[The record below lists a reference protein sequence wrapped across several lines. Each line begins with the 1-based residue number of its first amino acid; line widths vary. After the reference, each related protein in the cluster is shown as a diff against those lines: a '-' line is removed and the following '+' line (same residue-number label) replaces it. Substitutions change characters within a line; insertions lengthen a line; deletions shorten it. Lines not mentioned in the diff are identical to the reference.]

1 MLQVCIADAGVP
13 IKRRS
18 KVYYMSAIDP
28 VSRRLGVGVP
38 DAHIKV
44 RRPGESEC
52 SLDVIHRHRLHLD
65 AITLLI
71 Q

>member
-38 DAHIKV
+38 DAHIK
-44 RRPGESEC
+44 E
-52 SLDVIHRHRLHLD
+52 
-65 AITLLI
+65 AAK
-71 Q
+71 